1 MAKEF
6 YTERDIEDMAKRGE
20 RTLVMGE
27 DVVLTDLAYEAARK
41 LNVALVQ
48 AHDKPPAAP
57 VRPYIN
63 DQTGPSAAPQAQPTS
78 DRVALIKER
87 VRKAVRE
94 RMAGQVDE
102 ALLDRVID
110 RVAAEL
116 GLN

>member
-6 YTERDIEDMAKRGE
+6 YTERDIEDMVKRGE
-20 RTLVMGE
+20 RTLIIGE
-27 DVVLTDLAYEAARK
+27 DVVLTDLAYETARK

-48 AHDKPPAAP
+48 PHDEPPGAP

-63 DQTGPSAAPQAQPTS
+63 EQTGPTAVPGAVPASN
-78 DRVALIKER
+78 RIALIKER

-116 GLN
+116 GLD